1 VEIYMTNIFIDK
13 NDLIAL
19 RDDIDYLLQKGKQS
33 FAVDVQ
39 QRIYESDDLNEKEQL
54 VIKILNKKP
63 GINKEEVVNLQD
75 RYARITILHTLDGL
89 IKKGLII
96 SKRDKIKKRTY
107 RLYVNYQNITYSVKE
122 DLDAFKVY
130 YCELLDNA
138 VPIAKK
144 LWLNSKK
151 GGERFLEFYNLLRVL
166 IGPYKYL
173 CTMYITSVE

>member
-1 VEIYMTNIFIDK
+1 MTNIFIDK

-89 IKKGLII
+89 IKKG
-96 SKRDKIKKRTY
+96 
-107 RLYVNYQNITYSVKE
+107 
-122 DLDAFKVY
+122 
-130 YCELLDNA
+130 
-138 VPIAKK
+138 
-144 LWLNSKK
+144 
-151 GGERFLEFYNLLRVL
+151 
-166 IGPYKYL
+166 
-173 CTMYITSVE
+173 